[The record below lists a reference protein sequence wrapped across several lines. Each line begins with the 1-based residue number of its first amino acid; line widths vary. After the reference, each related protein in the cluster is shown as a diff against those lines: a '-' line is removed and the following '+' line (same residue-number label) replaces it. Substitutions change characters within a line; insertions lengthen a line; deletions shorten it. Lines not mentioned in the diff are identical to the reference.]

1 MDGIIFFQ
9 VQTVDRPGKAWEFEY
24 LEAIY
29 SWNKKI
35 TQLLTIFFLPFF
47 SLKHSDYVA
56 VIWHL
61 FC

>member
-35 TQLLTIFFLPFF
+35 TQLLTIFFFAFF
-47 SLKHSDYVA
+47 FLKT
-56 VIWHL
+56 
-61 FC
+61 